1 MPPVVA
7 TFSRYAV
14 ITTLF
19 DSNVFA
25 RSRKALKFA
34 RNGTYGYLVIIGACF
49 LYEGTTFATI
59 RNFHVANIVIHTFK
73 RDGETKRIQNPK
85 D

>member
-1 MPPVVA
+1 VPPVVA

-34 RNGTYGYLVIIGACF
+34 RNGTYGYLVIIGTCF
-49 LYEGTTFATI
+49 LYEGTTFAPI
-59 RNFHVANIVIHTFK
+59 RNFHVANNVIRTF
-73 RDGETKRIQNPK
+73 
-85 D
+85 